1 MLEGRAE
8 ETRLSR
14 NRDDDPTVRRCEA
27 GGRLY
32 DEDMHP
38 LDTLALVGEVL
49 SWIGL
54 GIGLPLLLVAMLVR
68 VVEGPWL
75 PIEIAVVE
83 RDGALLARWFAG
95 DHFRERRLRRSEPP
109 TVGWTTG
116 VVSGNDPMRAR
127 IGEPP
132 HFRRVVRTLGIV
144 FTAVG
149 ALGLIV
155 SLVPL
160 FL

>member
-1 MLEGRAE
+1 
-8 ETRLSR
+8 
-14 NRDDDPTVRRCEA
+14 
-27 GGRLY
+27 
-32 DEDMHP
+32 MHP
-38 LDTLALVGEVL
+38 IDTLALVAEVL

-54 GIGLPLLLVAMLVR
+54 GLGLPLLIVAALIR
-68 VVEGPWL
+68 VTEGPWM
-75 PIEIAVVE
+75 PIEIAVID
-83 RDGALLARWFAG
+83 RDGELLARWFAG
-95 DHFRERRLRRSEPP
+95 DDFRERRLRRSEPS

-116 VVSGNDPMRAR
+116 VVSANDPTRAR

-144 FTAVG
+144 FTGVG

>member
-1 MLEGRAE
+1 
-8 ETRLSR
+8 
-14 NRDDDPTVRRCEA
+14 
-27 GGRLY
+27 
-32 DEDMHP
+32 MHP
-38 LDTLALVGEVL
+38 IDTLALVAEVL

-54 GIGLPLLLVAMLVR
+54 GLGLPLLIVAMLVR
-68 VVEGPWL
+68 VVEGPWM

-83 RDGALLARWFAG
+83 RDGDLLARWFAG
-95 DHFRERRLRRSEPP
+95 EHFRERRLRRGEPP

-116 VVSGNDPMRAR
+116 VVSANDPTRAR

-144 FTAVG
+144 FTGVG
-149 ALGLIV
+149 VLGLIV